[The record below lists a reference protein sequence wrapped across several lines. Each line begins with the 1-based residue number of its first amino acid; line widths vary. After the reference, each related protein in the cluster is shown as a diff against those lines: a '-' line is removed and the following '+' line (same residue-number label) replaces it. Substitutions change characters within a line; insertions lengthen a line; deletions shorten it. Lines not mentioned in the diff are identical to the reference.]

1 MKIILLI
8 LNLFFSLT
16 TYAQTLKGKVV
27 NEQNAPVAFANVLL
41 LDTDSVFIDGDI
53 TYEDGTFQIAVTNQ
67 AAILKISYIGYQD
80 QLFHISGKSDMGI
93 IRLKEETELLDEV
106 VVKGNLPI
114 TRIKG
119 DALVTSVENSV
130 LSKVGSANDVLSKIP
145 GITKKEE
152 GFEVF
157 GKGEPLIYI
166 NGRELRNKHELEQLS
181 SDEIK
186 SVELVTN
193 PGSHYDA
200 TVNAVVRIQTV
211 KREGDGFGID
221 VRSSYYQSQNTDLIE
236 SLDFNYRHNSLDVFG
251 GIYYDRNQL
260 ETTINNIQQNSVGD
274 IWTQEN
280 RQKNHQLYNFLNGTF
295 GVNYLLNENHSLG
308 ARYDITGYPTFYYD
322 TKINNSVFLN
332 GDYYDFLLNTSHNNY
347 SNWMAHTLNVYY
359 NGKAGNLGVDLNID
373 YFKNSYSLD
382 SRTEENS
389 QDKDDRLVIS
399 QNPVD
404 NQLAAA
410 KLVFYLPIGDGK
422 LSWGSEYTYTL
433 RTDDYLSGS
442 MEYVPTSYS
451 KIQEHNIAVFAEYR
465 RSLPFGQ
472 FSVGAR
478 YEHDAFDYYENHSWV
493 KEQSRKFDNIFPN
506 ASFGTKIGNVQM
518 QLGYA
523 AKTLRPAYNELSNN
537 IFYFNRFSLK
547 QGNPALKP
555 TLIHDL
561 SLATTWRFIQAMVS
575 LNHQKDAI
583 FLWSNPVEETPE
595 ISMISFRNFNKMP
608 TLNVMLAASPTIGCW
623 NPTISAGMKKQWLEV
638 DYAGSSI
645 QLNKPMWMA
654 TFNNIVNLPWGLAFG
669 ADFSFKSKGHYQTIY
684 MKRNSY
690 ILDLSLRKSFMDDAL
705 SLELRGND
713 LFLERKSDAISY
725 INRLLIMEQNV
736 HDSREFVFTVRYKF
750 NSAPSKYK
758 GTGAGTEQKNRF

>member
-295 GVNYLLNENHSLG
+295 GVNYLLNEN
-308 ARYDITGYPTFYYD
+308 
-322 TKINNSVFLN
+322 
-332 GDYYDFLLNTSHNNY
+332 
-347 SNWMAHTLNVYY
+347 
-359 NGKAGNLGVDLNID
+359 
-373 YFKNSYSLD
+373 
-382 SRTEENS
+382 
-389 QDKDDRLVIS
+389 
-399 QNPVD
+399 
-404 NQLAAA
+404 
-410 KLVFYLPIGDGK
+410 
-422 LSWGSEYTYTL
+422 
-433 RTDDYLSGS
+433 
-442 MEYVPTSYS
+442 
-451 KIQEHNIAVFAEYR
+451 
-465 RSLPFGQ
+465 RS
-472 FSVGAR
+472 
-478 YEHDAFDYYENHSWV
+478 
-493 KEQSRKFDNIFPN
+493 
-506 ASFGTKIGNVQM
+506 
-518 QLGYA
+518 
-523 AKTLRPAYNELSNN
+523 
-537 IFYFNRFSLK
+537 
-547 QGNPALKP
+547 
-555 TLIHDL
+555 
-561 SLATTWRFIQAMVS
+561 
-575 LNHQKDAI
+575 
-583 FLWSNPVEETPE
+583 
-595 ISMISFRNFNKMP
+595 
-608 TLNVMLAASPTIGCW
+608 
-623 NPTISAGMKKQWLEV
+623 
-638 DYAGSSI
+638 
-645 QLNKPMWMA
+645 
-654 TFNNIVNLPWGLAFG
+654 
-669 ADFSFKSKGHYQTIY
+669 
-684 MKRNSY
+684 
-690 ILDLSLRKSFMDDAL
+690 
-705 SLELRGND
+705 
-713 LFLERKSDAISY
+713 
-725 INRLLIMEQNV
+725 
-736 HDSREFVFTVRYKF
+736 
-750 NSAPSKYK
+750 
-758 GTGAGTEQKNRF
+758 